1 MVQTKQEA
9 SLRSPVLFFPGE
21 GVVGPCVFVW
31 GGMDKKRGYPSDN
44 LSRMIKNDLSVLYF
58 VHNSLECLR
67 LVHG

>member
-21 GVVGPCVFVW
+21 GVVVHVSSFGVEW
-31 GGMDKKRGYPSDN
+31 TKKRGYPSDN

>member
-31 GGMDKKRGYPSDN
+31 GGMDKK
-44 LSRMIKNDLSVLYF
+44 K
-58 VHNSLECLR
+58 R
-67 LVHG
+67 LPVG